1 MVDGKRVSVMSI
13 RCWLE
18 WHTPDYPIEE
28 VPYYRIQLRGKGV
41 KCIRCGREG
50 YYNGYDSQLIWKRV
64 G

>member
-1 MVDGKRVSVMSI
+1 MSI

-41 KCIRCGREG
+41 KCVRCGREG
-50 YYNGYDSQLIWKRV
+50 YYNGYDSQLIWKRL